1 MAKSFLFLLFTQTSL
16 FGAVTAF
23 PRFSPVSPS
32 SFPGLSD
39 EDCNIR
45 CPQSNVSD
53 RVVLPAIT
61 HQQNNTGHWENV
73 LECWQI
79 GTVTTKLPGIE
90 NSYRLDWEGGFD
102 QAYQYIFHDQSFMQ
116 AHSTPEPSLIVMG
129 SGIGKFSLWLWA
141 TTYNQV

>member
-1 MAKSFLFLLFTQTSL
+1 MVKAFSFLLFTQMTL
-16 FGAVTAF
+16 LGAVTVL
-23 PRFSPVSPS
+23 PRFSTVSSS
-32 SFPGLSD
+32 SFPGLSG

-45 CPQSNVSD
+45 CPRSNVPD

-61 HQQNNTGHWENV
+61 HQQNTTGHWENV

-79 GTVTTKLPGIE
+79 GSVTTNLPGIE

-102 QAYQYIFHDQSFMQ
+102 LAYQYIFHDQSFMQ

-129 SGIGKFSLWLWA
+129 SGIGKFTL
-141 TTYNQV
+141 